1 MGDRAVITTSKDKNA
16 GIGIYLHWNGDI
28 QSVVAFLDSAKERGY
43 RYPEID
49 NTYAMARLC
58 GLLHEF
64 FGVQT
69 STSLGIG
76 ELKQLDCDNFD
87 NGVYVIGNDWQ
98 IIDRYGEGSKP
109 LNLDAINAIRKTER
123 YKQICQKLT
132 ICEDNHVHN

>member
-1 MGDRAVITTSKDKNA
+1 MGDRAVITASKDKNA

-28 QSVVAFLDSAKERGY
+28 KSVVAFLDSAKERGY
-43 RYPEID
+43 RNPESDSTYP
-49 NTYAMARLC
+49 MARLC

-64 FGVQT
+64 FGVQS

-76 ELKQLDCDNFD
+76 ELKRLDCDNFD

-98 IIDRYGEGSKP
+98 ITERYGEGSKP
-109 LNLDAINAIRKTER
+109 LNLDAINEIRKTER

-132 ICEDNHVHN
+132 ICEENHE

>member
-16 GIGIYLHWNGDI
+16 GIGIYLHWHGDI

-43 RYPEID
+43 RNPESD
-49 NTYAMARLC
+49 STYAMARLC

-64 FGVQT
+64 FGVQS

-76 ELKQLDCDNFD
+76 ELKRLDCDNFD

-98 IIDRYGEGSKP
+98 ITDRYGEGSKP
-109 LNLDAINAIRKTER
+109 LNLDAINEIRKTER

-132 ICEDNHVHN
+132 ICEVNNA